1 MTDAELVDLV
11 SPSLTKE
18 ATRRFKETL
27 PADGSDASDS
37 DTFASEASFAFP
49 RRILARPCCAIR

>member
-1 MTDAELVDLV
+1 MTDAELVNLV

-49 RRILARPCCAIR
+49 RILARPCCAIR